1 VNLSLGDIESSW
13 AGLRPL
19 IHEEGKSAS
28 ELSRKDEIFESGSGL
43 ISIAGG
49 KLTGYRK
56 MAERVVNL
64 VIKKHFDDRNF
75 KPCRTAQIKLAAS
88 AFSSVKDVKKFVQ
101 SISAKLGTAGIPI
114 IIGTAAASHLV
125 ENFGMQGDE
134 ILRRVGTF
142 DSSQPELALLKAQ
155 LSFCIQHEMV
165 CNLQD
170 FFVRRTGLIYFD
182 IHQVEKWK
190 QEIAKECATILGW
203 DNSKT
208 SLELTQLEALISS
221 QRNFS

>member
-1 VNLSLGDIESSW
+1 
-13 AGLRPL
+13 
-19 IHEEGKSAS
+19 
-28 ELSRKDEIFESGSGL
+28 
-43 ISIAGG
+43 
-49 KLTGYRK
+49 
-56 MAERVVNL
+56 
-64 VIKKHFDDRNF
+64 
-75 KPCRTAQIKLAAS
+75 
-88 AFSSVKDVKKFVQ
+88 
-101 SISAKLGTAGIPI
+101 
-114 IIGTAAASHLV
+114 
-125 ENFGMQGDE
+125 MQADE

-142 DSSQPELALLKAQ
+142 NASQPELALLKAQ

-208 SLELTQLEALISS
+208 SVELKELETLISS